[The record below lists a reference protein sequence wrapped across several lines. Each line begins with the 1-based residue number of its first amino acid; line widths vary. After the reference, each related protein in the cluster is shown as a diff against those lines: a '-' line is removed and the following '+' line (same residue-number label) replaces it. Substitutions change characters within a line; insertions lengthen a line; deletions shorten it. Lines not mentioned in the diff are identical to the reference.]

1 MRISFLFLGLIIS
14 ICSNAQQESDR
25 TKYFPK
31 MEVKPHL
38 VPAKKKVWVFVMAG
52 QSNMA
57 GRGQVEPEDTVSNER
72 ILSIN
77 KAGELVLAKEP
88 LNLNELSM
96 VGLDCGMS
104 FARTMLKS
112 CPPDVSILVLH
123 TAVGGSSIQ
132 KWIHDSVHREVPLL
146 TNFKT
151 RVAVANKYG
160 TIKGIIW
167 HQGEAD
173 ANNKGIPVYA
183 SRLDT
188 LFGMF
193 RKICGNNN
201 LPIVMG
207 ELGHF
212 SKTSHEPFMQVNQ
225 IMHEHAS
232 KDPFSAVVKTKDL
245 DHKGDFLHFN
255 AVGQRT
261 LGMRYA
267 EVFISRWP
275 LH

>member
-1 MRISFLFLGLIIS
+1 MRLSFLFLSLITVIS
-14 ICSNAQQESDR
+14 VYAQQEPDR

-31 MEVKPHL
+31 AEVKPESI
-38 VPAKKKVWVFVMAG
+38 PKKKKVWVYVMAG

-57 GRGQVEPEDTVSNER
+57 GRGQVQPEDTIANER
-72 ILSIN
+72 ILAIN
-77 KAGELVLAKEP
+77 KQGKLVLAKEP
-88 LNLNELSM
+88 LNINEPSM
-96 VGLDCGMS
+96 VGLDCGVS
-104 FARTMLKS
+104 FARALLKA

-132 KWIHDSVHREVPLL
+132 KWIHDSVHREVPLY
-146 TNFKT
+146 TNFKN
-151 RVAVANKYG
+151 RVAAAKKYG

-173 ANNKGIPVYA
+173 ANSKGIPVYA
-183 SRLDT
+183 NRLDS

-193 RKICGNNN
+193 RKTCKNKN

-207 ELGHF
+207 ELGYF
-212 SKTSHEPFMQVNQ
+212 SKTSHESFMQING

-232 KDPFSAVVKTKDL
+232 KDPFSAVVETKDF

-255 AVGQRT
+255 SEGQRA
-261 LGMRYA
+261 LGIRYA
-267 EVFISRWP
+267 EAFISRWP
-275 LH
+275 LR